1 MKYSRRSRRSR
12 GRLVTDLNNNVS
24 LLSAFGDYCFAAWLG
39 FSLWLFLFCC
49 LVIIVPQLS
58 ALGCYCFAAL
68 GYHRF
73 AALSRHFFAA
83 FSIRLLLFCFF
94 E

>member
-1 MKYSRRSRRSR
+1 MFRCFQP
-12 GRLVTDLNNNVS
+12 LVINNVS

-94 E
+94 